1 VSVNLTVL
9 EDILLIIKISDVQ
22 LVMQSVKL
30 VTVQVKRIVS
40 LAKLLLSNQMMVSS
54 TYMMREK
61 KNVTKPVL

>member
-30 VTVQVKRIVS
+30 ATVQVKRIVS